1 MKTNFNVESKK
12 KEKLRIAQIT
22 KFILDFMFYGGILVI
37 VTLPVSIKI
46 YGEYNVYFREKYF
59 ELNILFF
66 LSGILAVLIILELRR
81 IFKSVLNDDCFIKEN
96 VKSLNRM
103 GIYSFGIAIVTVGR
117 MILYLTPAVMIVI
130 IVFLIAGLFS
140 KVLSQVFDT
149 AITYKEENDLTI

>member
-1 MKTNFNVESKK
+1 MKTNLNVASENKS
-12 KEKLRIAQIT
+12 KLRIAKIT
-22 KFILDFMFYGGILVI
+22 KFILDFMFYGGILAI
-37 VTLPVSIKI
+37 VTLPITIKI
-46 YGEYNVYFREKYF
+46 YGEYNMYFREKYI

-66 LSGILAVLIILELRR
+66 LSGISATLIILELRR
-81 IFKSVLNDDCFIKEN
+81 IFKSVLDDNCFIKEN

-103 GIYSFGIAIVTVGR
+103 SIYSFSIAIVTVGR

-149 AITYKEENDLTI
+149 AITFKEENDLTI